1 MNSPKMYS
9 FLHCPV
15 QSGSDSV
22 LADMKREYCIDDFK
36 HVVRYLKERYTIILR
51 ALQYFSHMNLPNM
64 YPFACVPYFHCFAL
78 AVIARSGLVITSLW

>member
-1 MNSPKMYS
+1 MNNSRIYS

-36 HVVRYLKERYTIILR
+36 HVVQYLKQR
-51 ALQYFSHMNLPNM
+51 
-64 YPFACVPYFHCFAL
+64 
-78 AVIARSGLVITSLW
+78 

>member
-1 MNSPKMYS
+1 MNNPRMYS

-36 HVVRYLKERYTIILR
+36 RVVQYLKERYSYLTSV
-51 ALQYFSHMNLPNM
+51 LQCLM
-64 YPFACVPYFHCFAL
+64 Y
-78 AVIARSGLVITSLW
+78 

>member
-1 MNSPKMYS
+1 MNSSRMYS

-36 HVVRYLKERYTIILR
+36 HVIEYLRDRYYRTTNDICMHGMIRLTNIFKNSISSVLR
-51 ALQYFSHMNLPNM
+51 
-64 YPFACVPYFHCFAL
+64 
-78 AVIARSGLVITSLW
+78 

>member
-1 MNSPKMYS
+1 MNSSRMYS

-36 HVVRYLKERYTIILR
+36 HVVQYLKERY
-51 ALQYFSHMNLPNM
+51 N
-64 YPFACVPYFHCFAL
+64 YFHTLQVFYKVAP
-78 AVIARSGLVITSLW
+78 IN